1 MAVVVCQCADVCA
14 LLLISVI
21 STDIRGDAIVF
32 VSQAERWNIGLLV
45 MVELFI
51 WTTGLLLS
59 YVVHVNDGLAVDG
72 PSAGNGAMT
81 GEWKWSMLSLLA
93 LLHQHLFFTCIM
105 HLGPASLFSTCSDIC
120 WWNDIYCCSNIVMC
134 HDDACFGGIDHL
146 KSAKAKTVHANRL
159 TAAYIQRSTLHRKS
173 SWQGETLIVF
183 EMKLWLCWFLFIHS
197 YFWQLIC

>member
-59 YVVHVNDGLAVDG
+59 YVVRVNDGLAVDG
-72 PSAGNGAMT
+72 PSARNGAMT
-81 GEWKWSMLSLLA
+81 GEWKWSILSPLA
-93 LLHQHLFFTCIM
+93 LLHQHLFFICIV
-105 HLGPASLFSTCSDIC
+105 HLGPNPASLFSTCSDIC
-120 WWNDIYCCSNIVMC
+120 WWNDTYCCSNIVMC
-134 HDDACFGGIDHL
+134 HDDACFWW
-146 KSAKAKTVHANRL
+146 NW
-159 TAAYIQRSTLHRKS
+159 S
-173 SWQGETLIVF
+173 S
-183 EMKLWLCWFLFIHS
+183 
-197 YFWQLIC
+197 